1 MQQQNIA
8 EISFNQIFE
17 EWLLFKKP
25 KIKESTFLNYK
36 FLVEKYLK
44 ETFKNSNL
52 EFFREYDLNKYIE
65 KLRGELAHK
74 TVRDIISVLKAILR
88 YAERKYDCDFKLDLV
103 SLPTVHRNE
112 IEVFKD
118 KEKNKIERKCINSDS
133 IKEVG
138 ILISLYTGLRIG
150 EICALKWED
159 INFEDKLIY
168 VTHTIQRVYQAD
180 NNNTKVI
187 FTTPKTQNSIRKI
200 PLAKTLYEKLKPMSK
215 KYSKKAFIL
224 TGKENKWVEPMGYR
238 YTYKMLLE
246 KCKIPYKSF
255 HCLRHTFATRCIS
268 IGMDVKSLSEIL
280 GHSNVTVTLNIYVH
294 SSFKTKKKFIDR
306 L

>member
-88 YAERKYDCDFKLDLV
+88 YAERKYYCDFKLDLV